1 MTDSAQKLV
10 CMLRLKPQAM
20 AKISGSIY
28 FPDISGTV
36 SFRKTTFG
44 TLVTADIK
52 GLPFSYEPCASR
64 FFGFHIHEGAV
75 CLPPDGD
82 AFSQTKSHY
91 NPYDCLHP
99 DHSGDLP
106 PLLGNNGYSFQ
117 IFLTNS
123 FDTEEIIGKTVVIHS
138 AADDFTTQPSGNS
151 GEKIACGEIK
161 KIR

>member
-52 GLPFSYEPCASR
+52 GLPFSYEVRKGKNGEYTTELWIDRRKNS
-64 FFGFHIHEGAV
+64 
-75 CLPPDGD
+75 
-82 AFSQTKSHY
+82 KS
-91 NPYDCLHP
+91 L
-99 DHSGDLP
+99 
-106 PLLGNNGYSFQ
+106 
-117 IFLTNS
+117 
-123 FDTEEIIGKTVVIHS
+123 
-138 AADDFTTQPSGNS
+138 A
-151 GEKIACGEIK
+151 
-161 KIR
+161 